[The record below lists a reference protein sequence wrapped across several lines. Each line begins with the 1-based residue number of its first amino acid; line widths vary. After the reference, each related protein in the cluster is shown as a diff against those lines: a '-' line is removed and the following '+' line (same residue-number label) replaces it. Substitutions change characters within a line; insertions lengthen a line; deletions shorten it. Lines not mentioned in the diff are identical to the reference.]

1 MLSLRNTMPLDTFG
15 QVGMLALIGL
25 AAKNSILIV
34 ERADQLLSEGEIVMS
49 ASALAAKE
57 RLRPIIMTS
66 IASLAGF
73 FPLVIATGAGAVF
86 RHSVGTVIFGG
97 VLISTILTLIIV
109 PAFYIVVKQI
119 EYRIFGD
126 RFKSLE

>member
-1 MLSLRNTMPLDTFG
+1 MNACINWIDCKEFNPDC
-15 QVGMLALIGL
+15 
-25 AAKNSILIV
+25 K
-34 ERADQLLSEGEIVMS
+34 RADQLLGDGEIVMS

-73 FPLVIATGAGAVF
+73 FPLVIATGAGAGAVF
-86 RHSVGTVIFGG
+86 RHSIGTVIFGG
-97 VLISTILTLIIV
+97 VLISTISTLIIV

-119 EYRIFGD
+119 KYRISGD